1 MNISYSI
8 RLGIKTI
15 IMISQIIESFQTLVD
30 AAAATKDK
38 GWQFKIKNYQKAIK
52 LLTTF
57 LETNPTATITTID
70 QAYELFRD
78 NGWTLK
84 GEPYQDGLGYQDR
97 TPKSAILKKIHE
109 LLTHGQIKMVESA
122 KLDPRILAIKD
133 LCRIPG
139 VGPSKANLLYEQGFT
154 SISDI
159 RNNLSSTKPSIDL
172 THAQTIG
179 LRHLEDLEKRIP
191 RPEVDQWNTLLS
203 NLADSMGVSP
213 DNRCVVGSYRRGKPD
228 SGDVDFYVS
237 VHPKAVHKWMKIM
250 HTLLLSNGILEEDNL
265 ISLGKK
271 KMMFIAT
278 LPNATQTTYR
288 HIDIFVYPFPQYP
301 FAILHATGSREFN
314 IKLRQHALS
323 RGLSLSE
330 HGLKN
335 TQHDPPTHVDSKTIQ
350 DIIDKPNF
358 TTEQDIFLF
367 LDYPYIP
374 PEHR

>member
-1 MNISYSI
+1 
-8 RLGIKTI
+8 
-15 IMISQIIESFQTLVD
+15 MISQIIESFQTLVD

-52 LLTTF
+52 LLTSY
-57 LETNPTATITTID
+57 LQTNPKATITTID

-78 NGWTLK
+78 NGWKLK

-97 TPKSAILKKIHE
+97 KPKSAILTKIHE

-122 KLDPRILAIKD
+122 KLDPRILSIKD

-139 VGPSKANLLYEQGFT
+139 VGPSKASLLYEQGFT

-159 RNNLSSTKPSIDL
+159 RDNLSSATPSIDL

-191 RPEVDQWNTLLS
+191 RSEVDQWNTLLS
-203 NLADSMGVSP
+203 KLTDSMGVSP

-237 VHPKAVHKWMKIM
+237 VHPKTIQHWMKFM
-250 HTLLLSNGILEEDNL
+250 HKLLLSQGILEKDNL

-278 LPNATQTTYR
+278 LPNSSQTTYR
-288 HIDIFVYPFPQYP
+288 HIDIFVYPFHQYP

-335 TQHDPPTHVDSKTIQ
+335 TQHDPPTPIDSDTIQ
-350 DIIDKPNF
+350 AAIGKPNF
-358 TTEQDIFLF
+358 LDESDIFKF
-367 LDYPYIP
+367 LEYDYVEPQ
-374 PEHR
+374 HR